1 MTLQWVLL
9 LVLVTTLIA
18 AEKGSY
24 EETGNDLLRWLDNSG
39 RGFGTWR
46 SPQEDE
52 DEELEYPA
60 NIFKNENRKR
70 ALSFLTHW
78 RPWNQLSGNGRH
90 VIRSPFS
97 SFFPDTDVPSK
108 GNRPVGQPLRWGR
121 RRRR

>member
-52 DEELEYPA
+52 DEESEYPA

-97 SFFPDTDVPSK
+97 SFFPDTDIPSK